1 MSAKKKAKQVPKVN
15 ATQSDPLIKTL
26 AQVDVMT
33 AKEKEAFRLKGGTTI
48 NNPI

>member
-1 MSAKKKAKQVPKVN
+1 MSAKKKAKPTPKVK
-15 ATQSDPLIKTL
+15 AIQSDPLVKTL
-26 AQVDVMT
+26 AQVEVMT